1 MERKIIMTKDGSVS
15 IFIPEMNVTYHSIH
29 GAIQESL
36 HVFIET
42 GLLYLLNKSPGKT
55 INIFE
60 MGFGTGLNALLTLIE
75 ADKVKQPVHYT
86 VIELHPLDQSE
97 IKLLN
102 YCEQSRQPVY
112 QSAFEKLHSC
122 EWEKDIV
129 VNSSFTFHK
138 TKADLL
144 NFSTH
149 QHFNLI
155 YYDAFAPAAQPELW
169 TKDIFEKL
177 YNMILPEGI
186 LVTYCSKGD
195 VQRSMKAAGFKIEKV
210 PGPIGKRE
218 MIRAG
223 KESCQSLVYSPDY

>member
-1 MERKIIMTKDGSVS
+1 MERKIIMTKDGSAS
-15 IFIPEMNVTYHSIH
+15 ISIPEMDVTYHSVH
-29 GAIQESL
+29 GAVQESL
-36 HVFIET
+36 HVFIEA
-42 GLLYLLNKSPGKT
+42 GFLYLLSQSARKP

-60 MGFGTGLNALLTLIE
+60 MGFGTGLNTLLTLIE
-75 ADKVKQPVHYT
+75 ADKVKQPVNYT

-102 YCEQSRQPVY
+102 YCEQSRQSIY
-112 QSAFEKLHSC
+112 QASFEKLHSC

-138 TKADLL
+138 MKADLL

-149 QHFNLI
+149 QHFDLI

-169 TKDIFEKL
+169 TKNIFEKL
-177 YNMILPEGI
+177 YNLMLPEGI

-195 VQRSMKAAGFKIEKV
+195 VQRAMKAAGFKIEKL
-210 PGPIGKRE
+210 PGPLGKRE
-218 MIRAG
+218 MTRAKREPG
-223 KESCQSLVYSPDY
+223 